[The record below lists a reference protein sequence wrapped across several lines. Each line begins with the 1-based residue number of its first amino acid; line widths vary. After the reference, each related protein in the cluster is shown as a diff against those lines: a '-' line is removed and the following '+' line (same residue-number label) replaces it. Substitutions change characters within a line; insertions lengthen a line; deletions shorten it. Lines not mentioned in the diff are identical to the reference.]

1 MLSLTAVPDTNALM
15 QENKRLRTE
24 LENKSRAHDLLQAD
38 LHDAMQFIQ
47 ELQTQVLEKKENYQ
61 RILKE
66 NEKLSTEL
74 FTWQQQSQQLQQQLQ
89 QHQQQ
94 YPHAEEP
101 GSAMPV
107 EDGVADADADAD
119 VVAVVTGSDSPVL
132 AVEDNDD

>member
-15 QENKRLRTE
+15 QENKRLRKE
-24 LENKSRAHDLLQAD
+24 LETKSRAHDILQAD
-38 LHDAMQFIQ
+38 LNDAVQFIQ
-47 ELQTQVLEKKENYQ
+47 ELQTQVLEKKDDYQ

-89 QHQQQ
+89 QQQQ
-94 YPHAEEP
+94 YSHSEEPAPAVAAEE
-101 GSAMPV
+101 GETA
-107 EDGVADADADAD
+107 VA
-119 VVAVVTGSDSPVL
+119 GSDSPVL

>member
-24 LENKSRAHDLLQAD
+24 LETKSRAHDLLQAD
-38 LHDAMQFIQ
+38 LRDAMQFIQ

-89 QHQQQ
+89 QQQQ
-94 YPHAEEP
+94 YSHAEESS
-101 GSAMPV
+101 SAMPV
-107 EDGVADADADAD
+107 DNGETQAEAEAVAA
-119 VVAVVTGSDSPVL
+119 GSDSPVL